1 MYPFIRRL
9 LFRLEPETAH
19 SVTLHGLR
27 VAERLR
33 LLSTLMPRVPASPV
47 ELMGLRFPN
56 AVGLSA
62 GLDKDGDCVDALGA
76 LGFGFIEVGTVTPR
90 PQAGNPRPRLF
101 RLVRER
107 ALINRLGFNNK
118 GVDYLVSRVAQRRY
132 PGILGINIGKNRD
145 TPLERAVDDYGYCLD
160 RVYAHADYVVIN
172 VSSPNTPG
180 LRELQHGEQ
189 LDALLGPL
197 KDRQHRLAERHGRY
211 VPLVVKVA
219 PDMDDDE
226 IALMAE
232 RILAHG
238 IDGVTATNTTLSRAG
253 VEASVHA
260 DETGGLS
267 GAPLRDRATAVLGAL
282 HARLGDRVPLIGVGG
297 IGCGEDA
304 LAKVA
309 SGAALVQL
317 YTGLIYRG
325 PALVRECVETL
336 AHEGASFTLT
346 DPDGPSQHG
355 RG

>member
-1 MYPFIRRL
+1 MYPLIRRL

-19 SVTLHGLR
+19 GVTLRGLR
-27 VAERLR
+27 VAERVR
-33 LLSTLMPRVPASPV
+33 VLSTLMPRVSASPV
-47 ELMGLRFPN
+47 EVMGLKFPN

-62 GLDKDGDCVDALGA
+62 GLDKDGDYIDALGA

-101 RLVRER
+101 RLVREC

-132 PGILGINIGKNRD
+132 SGVLGINIGKNRD

-160 RVYAHADYVVIN
+160 RVYAHADYVVVN

-197 KDRQHRLAERHGRY
+197 KDRQHRLAEHHGRY

-219 PDMDDDE
+219 PDMDDEE

-238 IDGVTATNTTLSRAG
+238 IDGVTATNTTLSRTG

-267 GAPLRDRATAVLGAL
+267 GAPLRGRATAVLGAL
-282 HARLGDRVPLIGVGG
+282 HAHLGDRVPLIGVGG
-297 IGCGEDA
+297 IGSGEDA
-304 LAKVA
+304 VAKTG

-325 PALVRECVETL
+325 PVLVRECVEAL
-336 AHEGASFTLT
+336 AHEGASSPVA
-346 DPDGPSQHG
+346 DPDGPSPHG